1 MKITVSADATVLPTC
16 NYTVTPTTVSFGL
29 ISPPD
34 YRDLAFTVKNN
45 GTNPGDICLLSGM
58 AMGPDTDAFFSLP
71 SGEIDSKELAP
82 GEQIQVLVRVW
93 PQGTTP
99 TSVTTITG
107 SVDFYMSSPVKP
119 QATVGLTAQ
128 VAPSCLTIAPDE
140 LDYGT
145 VQVGCSSATRTFSMY
160 NTCGSPV
167 MVNSFRILSAPTADP
182 ACLTTTGCEFLLTAS
197 PTVPTGG
204 LPINAGSAPVT
215 FQVKY
220 KPQDFGPDTNAVAI
234 NATQNGTNVTYVV
247 ALKGTGDSQG
257 IHTDVYLQ
265 DAKPKAD
272 ILLIVDNS
280 CSMSDDQQNLAANFA
295 SFIKYATAAQVDYH
309 IGVTHVDPSIAGY
322 AELLYGPGHPERVL
336 TPQTPDVENKFKLKV
351 NLGAIGGWECEAEP
365 ALMALTAPLINNE
378 NAGFLRQD
386 AALAVVGITDENDQ
400 SPQSTTYYLN
410 GLWNIKGF
418 NRKTMFTFNAI
429 ASFDPSCP
437 AVNDSGELAFY
448 VSQTNGVKES
458 ICTPDWAK
466 TLENLGKTAFGFR
479 TNFFLTSAPDLTKGP
494 IEVKIDGTLIPN
506 TDSRG
511 ATIWTFDSVVSS
523 INFEP
528 MYVPEPG
535 QTLTITYHV
544 TCYF

>member
-1 MKITVSADATVLPTC
+1 VLPPC
-16 NYTVTPTTVSFGL
+16 NYTVSPTTVSFGL

-34 YRDLAFTVKNN
+34 YRDLGFTVKNN
-45 GTNPGDICLLSGM
+45 GTNAGDICLMSSLS
-58 AMGPDTDAFFSLP
+58 MGAGSDAFFTLP
-71 SGEIDSKELAP
+71 QGEIDSKELQP
-82 GEQIQVLVRVW
+82 GEQVQVLVRVW

-99 TSVTTITG
+99 TSVSTINGT
-107 SVDFYMSSPVKP
+107 VDFFMSSPLQP
-119 QATVGLTAQ
+119 QKTVALTAQ
-128 VAPSCLTIAPDE
+128 IAPSCLTIAPDE

-145 VQVGCSSATRTFSMY
+145 VQVGCSSATKVFNMY

-167 MVNSFRILSAPTADP
+167 MVNSFRILSASTTDP
-182 ACLTTTGCEFLLTAS
+182 ACLSGANCEFLLTAS

-220 KPQDFGPDTNAVAI
+220 KPKDFGPDTDAVAI

-247 ALKGTGDSQG
+247 ALKGTGDSAG

-272 ILLIVDNS
+272 ILLVIDNS
-280 CSMSDDQQNLAANFA
+280 GSMQPHQQNLATNFG
-295 SFIKYATAAQVDYH
+295 SFIKYANAAQVDYH
-309 IGVTHVDPSIAGY
+309 VAVTTVDPSLPGY
-322 AELLYGPGHPERVL
+322 SEMIYGPGHPERIL
-336 TPQTPDVENKFKLKV
+336 TPQTPDVENKFKAKV
-351 NLGAIGGWECEAEP
+351 NVGAIGGWENEAEP
-365 ALMALTAPLINNE
+365 ALLALTPPMINSTNS
-378 NAGFLRQD
+378 GFLRQD
-386 AALAVVGITDENDQ
+386 AALAIVAVTDENDQ

-410 GLWNIKGF
+410 AFWNIKGF

-437 AVNDSGELAFY
+437 STPDSGELAFY

-458 ICTPDWAK
+458 LCAPDWSKA
-466 TLENLGKTAFGFR
+466 LENLGKTAFGFR

-494 IEVKIDGTLIPN
+494 IDVKIDGTVVPN

-511 ATIWTFDSVVSS
+511 ATIWTFDSVGNSV
-523 INFEP
+523 NFEP

-544 TCYF
+544 TCYP